1 MGPYIYFTKGHEL
14 WRLDVSLRVETKV
27 DYNFNGEEI
36 TFIAHVKTP
45 IAVGKNKLI
54 IATYL
59 SGNYKVY
66 LFDLLSGLPDGE
78 PQVLKGE
85 GRVTDVFHQSFY
97 NATGDYYSYPQN
109 Y

>member
-1 MGPYIYFTKGHEL
+1 MNY
-14 WRLDVSLRVETKV
+14 VSLRVETKV